1 MCCIFALFGLRNDNC
16 QDCFQDV
23 LLASFRS
30 FMLYI
35 LYLPES
41 KHSLSYSEEIKGALE
56 RVGGEG
62 KLVPNLFPDGTHSFF
77 GVKLDGY
84 I

>member
-1 MCCIFALFGLRNDNC
+1 
-16 QDCFQDV
+16 
-23 LLASFRS
+23 
-30 FMLYI
+30 MLYI